1 MYLHIYQYP
10 CLEYLPFWERHKILQ
25 AAAVKYDKWWYCRS
39 YLQCIAYMSLPMV
52 LFLTVLVLGDMR
64 LIDEQEFIEA
74 ISTPMFYAYYA
85 EIIIGYAVI
94 TLVIAYLRAVNS
106 SGFEQIVET
115 YLAVQRL
122 AASLHTELNPVS
134 AKRKNYAEPMPWAP
148 TENKLKR
155 KGVFGQIV
163 FIYAILIGATC
174 ITVSRMYP
182 PKIAANHFVEFVQVA
197 AAFFVV
203 ALLAVK
209 GFGAYWKL
217 ERGKKKYRADRVMKT
232 TPSLLPLAAIAVI
245 GIMAFLLFFHIVP
258 AQLTVFPKRSPS
270 FADTFVD
277 VDEYLKRYNDQNF
290 IGMLVMQGSPL
301 HQQLLDRG
309 LIVSTTK
316 TKN

>member
-10 CLEYLPFWERHKILQ
+10 SLEYLPLWERHKILQ
-25 AAAVKYDKWWYCRS
+25 AAAMKHDKWWFTRS
-39 YLQCIAYMSLPMV
+39 YLQSIAYMCLPMV

-74 ISTPMFYAYYA
+74 IRTPTTYAYYD
-85 EIIIGYAVI
+85 EIIIGYAFI

-122 AASLHTELNPVS
+122 AASLPSELNPVRTE
-134 AKRKNYAEPMPWAP
+134 RKNYAEPMPWAP

-163 FIYAILIGATC
+163 FIYVILIGATI
-174 ITVSRMYP
+174 ITFTRMYP
-182 PKIAANHFVEFVQVA
+182 PKIAVNHYVEFVQVA
-197 AAFFVV
+197 VAFFVV

-217 ERGKKKYRADRVMKT
+217 EREKKKYRADRLKKT
-232 TPSLLPLAAIAVI
+232 TPSFPLPAITVI
-245 GIMAFLLFFHIVP
+245 GIVAFLLFFHIVP
-258 AQLTVFPKRSPS
+258 AHLAVFPKRSPS
-270 FADTFVD
+270 FADTFVN

-290 IGMLVMQGSPL
+290 IGMLVMQASPL

-309 LIVSTTK
+309 IIASTTK